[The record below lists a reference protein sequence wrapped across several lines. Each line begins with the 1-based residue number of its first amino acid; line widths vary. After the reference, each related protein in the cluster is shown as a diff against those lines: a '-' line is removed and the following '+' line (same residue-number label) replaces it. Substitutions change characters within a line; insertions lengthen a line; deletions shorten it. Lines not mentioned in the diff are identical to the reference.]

1 MAFAFDEA
9 WIYGGQLSSS
19 RRNVVPEGLGKGDD
33 KVTHSLYIQG
43 PSQFGTNT
51 SYSGN
56 KGGVEATVMIA
67 QNGTSVPTTKSLYI
81 KGDTKIEGDGQE
93 SNAVHISGP
102 TTDVVYIDG
111 DVFVTGAVDCGNK
124 GKLASRFAAADAS
137 PKPFDLVHPTK
148 GKGHRLRYACIE
160 GPEVGVYC
168 LSLIHI

>member
-111 DVFVTGAVDCGNK
+111 DVFVTGAVDCGNN
-124 GKLASRFAAADAS
+124 GKLGS
-137 PKPFDLVHPTK
+137 
-148 GKGHRLRYACIE
+148 
-160 GPEVGVYC
+160 
-168 LSLIHI
+168 

>member
-67 QNGTSVPTTKSLYI
+67 QKWIIHVENVYQKSSLEKMEQVTNHASTSRNIHPLM
-81 KGDTKIEGDGQE
+81 
-93 SNAVHISGP
+93 AL
-102 TTDVVYIDG
+102 VV
-111 DVFVTGAVDCGNK
+111 VT
-124 GKLASRFAAADAS
+124 
-137 PKPFDLVHPTK
+137 
-148 GKGHRLRYACIE
+148 
-160 GPEVGVYC
+160 YC
-168 LSLIHI
+168 

>member
-56 KGGVEATVMIA
+56 KGGVEATVKTRLQELVTAIA
-67 QNGTSVPTTKSLYI
+67 FNVKAGGNNKVHDYGTALIGGTAI
-81 KGDTKIEGDGQE
+81 
-93 SNAVHISGP
+93 
-102 TTDVVYIDG
+102 
-111 DVFVTGAVDCGNK
+111 
-124 GKLASRFAAADAS
+124 
-137 PKPFDLVHPTK
+137 
-148 GKGHRLRYACIE
+148 
-160 GPEVGVYC
+160 